1 MLSATAK
8 SYIEYLFTIHYY
20 LLPQKN
26 PRNKSED
33 FLDAGVGFERPQ
45 IAFLITIQSLS
56 CSLLRQH

>member
-1 MLSATAK
+1 MSFAQRK
-8 SYIEYLFTIHYY
+8 STENTERSKKIS
-20 LLPQKN
+20 
-26 PRNKSED
+26 SEQVRGI